1 MTVSPELDRRF
12 RDAAAAEGL
21 LDVAYELHDTPVGRL
36 FLAVTDRGVCE
47 IHYDADPD
55 AEAERLARL
64 FGSRVLRSPRPTD
77 EVRRQLDEY
86 FAGTRTDFDLPIRLH
101 GTPFQVEVWEQLRQ
115 IPYGETIS
123 YGELARRVD
132 RPEAARAVGAAN
144 GQNPVAIVVPCHR
157 VIGADGSL
165 TGFGGGLEWKRW
177 LLQREQPQGSLL
189 DA

>member
-1 MTVSPELDRRF
+1 MSTRYAFTDGPEGPLLVAIDDDGNLVRLHF
-12 RDAAAAEGL
+12 AHRDAPIGDDWIEDDDALA
-21 LDVAYELHDTPVGRL
+21 PVR
-36 FLAVTDRGVCE
+36 A
-47 IHYDADPD
+47 
-55 AEAERLARL
+55 
-64 FGSRVLRSPRPTD
+64 
-77 EVRRQLDEY
+77 QLDEY
-86 FAGTRTDFDLPIRLH
+86 FAGARTEFDLPIRLQ
-101 GTPFQVEVWEQLRQ
+101 GTPFQVEVWEQLRR

-123 YGELARRVD
+123 YGELALRVD